1 MVNHFIQERQNQKT
15 HTYLL
20 CKPRLLI
27 ESLFSLVFKRL
38 IFPFNIDSQ
47 NSLDRVP
54 FCQSGDGLSLLFYT
68 GVVS

>member
-27 ESLFSLVFKRL
+27 ESLFSLVF
-38 IFPFNIDSQ
+38 NIDSQ